1 MSREKITDVNII
13 CFNPFDK
20 AKMKLLLTKLL
31 PNNKQQQQQ
40 LQQQQLDQ
48 TNLLPKKNPINKK
61 SHSQSS
67 YQLDFSDSNLS
78 SNAKNCKNRNC
89 NCAKSSKIHVSYQ
102 QNLVKLFKTLQ
113 TTIITTNKFTPKKD
127 AIHKKF
133 ALTQ

>member
-48 TNLLPKKNPINKK
+48 TNLLPKKKTNQQKIAFAIILSTRFFRFQPIPKRKK
-61 SHSQSS
+61 
-67 YQLDFSDSNLS
+67 
-78 SNAKNCKNRNC
+78 
-89 NCAKSSKIHVSYQ
+89 
-102 QNLVKLFKTLQ
+102 
-113 TTIITTNKFTPKKD
+113 
-127 AIHKKF
+127 
-133 ALTQ
+133 